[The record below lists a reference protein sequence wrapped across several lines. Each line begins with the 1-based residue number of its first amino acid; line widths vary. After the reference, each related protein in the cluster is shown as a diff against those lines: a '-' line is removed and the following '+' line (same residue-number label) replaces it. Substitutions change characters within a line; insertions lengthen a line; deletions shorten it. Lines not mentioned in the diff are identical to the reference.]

1 MASSLT
7 AGMPADSRRQ
17 EFIGTVGQ
25 GALRRPIVDCRRL
38 SKGFSVLTQKRNFRG
53 ALLASALGASLVLP
67 SFAPYSW
74 AQTQNLTQQTQ
85 QQTQQALPSLS
96 PIIQKVMPAVV
107 SVSVTMR
114 GDAAM
119 SGDDEET
126 GPDNQSDNGNGP
138 GPNFPQ
144 SPFDQ
149 LLKRFFEQQGRGG
162 MPQPQIGKRVALGS
176 GFIID
181 PQGYI
186 VTNNHVAGEAGT
198 VTVSFQDDTKHPA
211 KIVGRDAMTDLAL
224 LKIDTDKPL
233 PFVTWGDSDAAKIG
247 DWILAIGNPFGLGGT
262 VTTGIISA
270 RGRDIHSGPF
280 DDFLQLDAA
289 INRGNSGG
297 PTFTQQGQVIGINT
311 AIYSPNGGS
320 VGIGFAIPSNLAKT
334 VIAQLREHGKVD
346 RGWLG
351 IQIQQMTP
359 EIASSLGLPGEHG
372 ALVSDVMADS
382 PAARAGVKQGDVI
395 VKFNRHEIDKLHD
408 LPRLVAE
415 TPIHSKVDIAV
426 WRGGRNEQLQAD
438 VGQMPDDKQEVASNN
453 REQQPSGSQRSSTLG
468 LQLRQ
473 LDSSTRKQLGLKGE
487 VKGVVVTQVAPDSPA
502 ADIGVQPGDVIVAIN
517 QQKVTTPEEAAQ
529 RLKRAEQNGD
539 KHLLLLLN
547 RHGVN
552 GYIGL
557 SVG

>member
-1 MASSLT
+1 MNDSGSPKRFSMLT
-7 AGMPADSRRQ
+7 P
-17 EFIGTVGQ
+17 
-25 GALRRPIVDCRRL
+25 
-38 SKGFSVLTQKRNFRG
+38 KRSFRG
-53 ALLASALGASLVLP
+53 ALLATALGASLIVP
-67 SFAPYSW
+67 SFAPFAWS
-74 AQTQNLTQQTQ
+74 QTPNLTQQTQ

-107 SVSVTMR
+107 NVSVTMK
-114 GDAAM
+114 GDMPM
-119 SGDDEET
+119 SGDEDV
-126 GPDNQSDNGNGP
+126 GPDNQSDNGP
-138 GPNFPQ
+138 GPNFPP

-162 MPQPQIGKRVALGS
+162 MPQPQVGKRVALGS

-186 VTNNHVAGEAGT
+186 VTNNHVVGDAGT
-198 VTVSFQDDTKHPA
+198 VTVIFQDDSKHPA
-211 KIVGRDAMTDLAL
+211 KIVGRDVKTDLAL

-233 PFVTWGDSDAAKIG
+233 PFVTWGDSDAANVG
-247 DWILAIGNPFGLGGT
+247 DWVLAIGNPFGLGGT

-297 PTFTQQGQVIGINT
+297 PTFNQQGQVIGINT

-351 IQIQQMTP
+351 VQIQEMTP
-359 EIASSLGLPGEHG
+359 EIAGSLGLPNEHG
-372 ALVSDVMADS
+372 ALVSDVTPDS
-382 PAARAGVKQGDVI
+382 PAAHAGVKQGDVI
-395 VKFNRHEIDKLHD
+395 LKFNGHEIDKLHD

-415 TPIHSKVDIAV
+415 TPVHSKVDMTV
-426 WRGGRNEQLQAD
+426 WRGGSDDQLQVN
-438 VGQMPDDKQEVASNN
+438 VGLMPTDKQQVASNDN
-453 REQQPSGSQRSSTLG
+453 GQQQTGPEKSSALG
-468 LQLRQ
+468 LQLGQ

-487 VKGVVVTQVAPDSPA
+487 VKGVVVTHVAPDSPA
-502 ADIGVQPGDVIVAIN
+502 AELGVQPGDVIVAIN
-517 QQKVTTPEEAAQ
+517 QQMVTTPHDAAR
-529 RLKRAEQNGD
+529 RLKQAEKKGD

-552 GYIGL
+552 EYIGL